1 MGILRGPLQQ
11 VASQTMAIKIFFLL
25 ATVAV
30 VQIHT
35 QVITPQIDAA
45 ITQQLKTVFQGID
58 VSSVSVEKKREACD
72 NLKNSGQD
80 QFMIDFSKKK
90 LKELFGLDCNN
101 LPSGANHNNL
111 HSGANH
117 IITSIIAIFSAFVI
131 AKFL

>member
-1 MGILRGPLQQ
+1 MGIHRGPLQQ

-101 LPSGANHNNL
+101 LPSGANH
-111 HSGANH
+111 
-117 IITSIIAIFSAFVI
+117 IITSTIAILSVFVI
-131 AKFL
+131 ARFL